1 MKSFIELRQ
10 KLETASSVLEKF
22 KQVGEF
28 SISVSDF
35 ASKIAPAFG
44 WEAEA
49 KELLKVMGPE
59 AELFKFRKRDK
70 GSSVVPVAICPS
82 VFGGKDSAVLLDAGL
97 EPIKC
102 EFKKHQVGPGGL
114 AEVSIGAKQFTVSMV
129 CSEELRNSVLMARD
143 DGQDCN
149 YSTVDGA
156 PPLEV
161 EDPNEVGSMISTL
174 RAVPQRDLPPWADE
188 IPHGEDLTV
197 VEVLEPSRKYG
208 SPRISVMT
216 SGGVKIRGMIASKPI
231 VQCLAPGGE
240 LNDDVLGKTFQI
252 VDVETRYRRDGEA
265 VPSEGGGSQKQV
277 IVRAADAP
285 SFSL

>member
-143 DGQDCN
+143 GQDCN
-149 YSTVDGA
+149 YSTATVH
-156 PPLEV
+156 PRWRLH
-161 EDPNEVGSMISTL
+161 PNEGSMISTFGPFPSGTF
-174 RAVPQRDLPPWADE
+174 RRD
-188 IPHGEDLTV
+188 
-197 VEVLEPSRKYG
+197 
-208 SPRISVMT
+208 SPR
-216 SGGVKIRGMIASKPI
+216 
-231 VQCLAPGGE
+231 
-240 LNDDVLGKTFQI
+240 
-252 VDVETRYRRDGEA
+252 
-265 VPSEGGGSQKQV
+265 
-277 IVRAADAP
+277 
-285 SFSL
+285 